1 MAFRRPGEDSSS
13 PSLGYRLSS
22 NRQPG
27 IDEANDRGI
36 GSLRQQ
42 GMGRMDPR
50 FNPEGMP
57 RMPRRMERMEP
68 YLGPRFP
75 DKFKDYLD
83 RNLNPMMPRERQG
96 RGIEGLRMSEADSY
110 SPQNLIQMLQ
120 DAQDAGNE
128 DEADMLY
135 NDLEMRFPTLADVDD
150 DNTAVQ
156 SLFGQGYSMEE
167 IMDIMAARPM
177 SA

>member
-57 RMPRRMERMEP
+57 RMPRQMVP
-68 YLGPRFP
+68 
-75 DKFKDYLD
+75 KDYLD

-177 SA
+177 SV

>member
-1 MAFRRPGEDSSS
+1 MGF
-13 PSLGYRLSS
+13 LS

-27 IDEANDRGI
+27 IEEANTGI
-36 GSLRQQ
+36 GSLRVPQ
-42 GMGRMDPR
+42 GVGRRMGRKERPFVDQ
-50 FNPEGMP
+50 GAG
-57 RMPRRMERMEP
+57 RRMMDQGAGRQK
-68 YLGPRFP
+68 Y
-75 DKFKDYLD
+75 KDYSS
-83 RNLNPMMPRERQG
+83 RGMQAMPMQSFNRGNPHL
-96 RGIEGLRMSEADSY
+96 GIEGLLMSEADSY

-120 DAQDAGNE
+120 DARDADNQDE
-128 DEADMLY
+128 VDMLY

-177 SA
+177 SV